1 MGLTST
7 DVSIAYT
14 IMTFVGIGSS
24 LFIGGCVID
33 RLQRKSIVVSLA
45 VGSSCAASA
54 LLVLANDYELSP
66 WATTVG
72 FGLSLGMM
80 SGCWEICYGILLADV
95 FVSPHDVT
103 FDICS
108 RGSSFA

>member
-7 DVSIAYT
+7 DVSWAYT

-24 LFIGGCVID
+24 LFIGGCFIA

-95 FVSPHDVT
+95 FVSPRHDMH
-103 FDICS
+103 S
-108 RGSSFA
+108 RDSSFA